1 MGSIIS
7 CSPKRDDFR
16 GFKNNNLLTS
26 LWLPKQLCQSP
37 AAAFPAVFPKEEP
50 PAQPIR
56 TQITSQ
62 SMTYLYLL
70 AEADSHRSK
79 SSISS
84 RFPWPTSSKGC
95 PGAGNLHHS
104 GRELKEK
111 ECTGIKGMGCTV
123 ILRGGKYRDTIPFQ
137 LPKSSTI
144 KLTPTPTKSC
154 FYRKQK

>member
-7 CSPKRDDFR
+7 SSPKREDFR
-16 GFKNNNLLTS
+16 GFKNNILLTS

-37 AAAFPAVFPKEEP
+37 AATFPVVFPKEEP

-56 TQITSQ
+56 TRITSQ
-62 SMTYLYLL
+62 SMIYLYLL
-70 AEADSHRSK
+70 AEVDSHRSK

-84 RFPWPTSSKGC
+84 RFPLAHIIKRMSRCGQSS
-95 PGAGNLHHS
+95 PL
-104 GRELKEK
+104 RDLKEQ
-111 ECTGIKGMGCTV
+111 ECTGIKGMGCTG

-144 KLTPTPTKSC
+144 TV
-154 FYRKQK
+154 